1 MGESSAISMR
11 SGAAIGR
18 RLLLRFSP
26 RRLSSAALGAVK
38 ILLINTTPRERYLAN
53 FWCLRCRRNRA
64 YRGTNLRYIEWKI
77 RVSK

>member
-1 MGESSAISMR
+1 MGESSANFMR

-18 RLLLRFSP
+18 HLLLRFSP
-26 RRLSSAALGAVK
+26 RSVSSAALGAFK
-38 ILLINTTPRERYLAN
+38 ILLINTSPRERHLAN
-53 FWCLRCRRNRA
+53 FWCLWCWHNRT